1 MEVKGYPKVRV
12 AEVKK
17 AGKRINFS
25 SDEGKTLDQGKDYLG
40 KAGQMYLEKE

>member
-17 AGKRINFS
+17 AGKRVNFS
-25 SDEGKTLDQGKDYLG
+25 SDQGKPSI
-40 KAGQMYLEKE
+40 KERVI